1 MKYIKESFSKFKK
14 DALSKVLYDLM
25 KYLFF
30 TIIFVAILKYIPLIK
45 EKLELEVSLTIWT
58 VIILSLLLVGICF
71 AFSYVLFN
79 TRFKSILAQSR
90 IDELTGLKNHKA
102 LERDLDN
109 LEKNRENKEEPV
121 SIILFD
127 IDDFKK
133 FNDENSYEIADKI
146 LMKLG
151 SLLAKDSRITDETY
165 RYFTRGDEFLII
177 ARQTSLSN
185 AQIAAERKRRLIADS
200 SFEIDGSHFK
210 LTVSCGVTEFNKGE
224 LKADVRD
231 RVNKA
236 LQKAKKHQNKN
247 CTEILV

>member
-1 MKYIKESFSKFKK
+1 MKYIKDSFLKFKK
-14 DALSKVLYDLM
+14 DALSRIFYDIM
-25 KYLFF
+25 KYLLITF
-30 TIIFVAILKYIPLIK
+30 IFVAILKYTPIIK
-45 EKLELEVSLTIWT
+45 EKLELEVSLTLWAI
-58 VIILSLLLVGICF
+58 IILSLILTGICF
-71 AFSYVLFN
+71 TISFFLFN
-79 TRFKSILAQSR
+79 NKYKSIQAKSR

-109 LEKNRENKEEPV
+109 LERNRENKEEPV

-146 LMKLG
+146 LAKLG
-151 SLLAKDSRITDETY
+151 GLLAKDSRITDEVY
-165 RYFTRGDEFLII
+165 RYFMRGDEFLII

-185 AQIAAERKRRLIADS
+185 AQIAAERKRTLIADS
-200 SFEIDGSHFK
+200 CFEIEGNHFK

-224 LKADVRD
+224 LKTDVLERA
-231 RVNKA
+231 NKA
-236 LQKAKKHQNKN
+236 LINAKKRKNKN

>member
-1 MKYIKESFSKFKK
+1 MKYIKDSFSKFKK
-14 DALSKVLYDLM
+14 DVLSRVFYDIM
-25 KYLFF
+25 KYLFI
-30 TIIFVAILKYIPLIK
+30 TIILVAILKYTPIIK
-45 EKLELEVSLTIWT
+45 EKLELEVSLSIWT

-71 AFSYVLFN
+71 TFSFVLFN
-79 TRFKSILAQSR
+79 NKFKSIQAKSR

-109 LEKNRENKEEPV
+109 LEKGRENKEEPV

-133 FNDENSYEIADKI
+133 FNDDNSYEVADKI
-146 LMKLG
+146 LTKLG
-151 SLLAKDSRITDETY
+151 GLLAKDSRITDETY
-165 RYFTRGDEFLII
+165 RYFMRGDEFLII

-185 AQIAAERKRRLIADS
+185 AQIAAERKRKLIADS

-224 LKADVRD
+224 IKTDVLD
-231 RVNKA
+231 RVSKA
-236 LQKAKKHQNKN
+236 LQSAKKKQNKN
-247 CTEILV
+247 CTEIIV